1 MRVYRLKSFGCM
13 LAAFGLGM
21 VTAKYMPLAV
31 LLPLTAVCLI
41 AVGAV
46 LCRC

>member
-1 MRVYRLKSFGCM
+1 MRVYRLKSLGCI

-21 VTAKYMPLAV
+21 VTAKYVPLAI
-31 LLPLTAVCLI
+31 LLPITAVSLV